1 MNIGHIKPAS
11 RRTES
16 ATPAGDAAASAGR
29 SRSLVA
35 SDHAV
40 ISGPARE
47 LQRDVANV
55 LASLD
60 EVEIGKSPEELDA
73 LRARLDR
80 GDFDDEAALRR
91 AATKFV
97 EGADEF

>member
-1 MNIGHIKPAS
+1 MNIGHIKPAV

-16 ATPAGDAAASAGR
+16 ATPAGDTAASAGPLR
-29 SRSLVA
+29 NLVA

-60 EVEIGKSPEELDA
+60 DVEVGKSSEELDA

-80 GDFDDEAALRR
+80 GDFDDDAALRR

-97 EGADEF
+97 SGTDEF